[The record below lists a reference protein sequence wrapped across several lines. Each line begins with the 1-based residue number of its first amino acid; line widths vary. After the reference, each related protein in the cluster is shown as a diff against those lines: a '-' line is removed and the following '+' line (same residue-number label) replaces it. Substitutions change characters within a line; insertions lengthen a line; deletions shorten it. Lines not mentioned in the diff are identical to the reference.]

1 MFTAY
6 ISSLLGYGIWN
17 TLLVRY
23 PVSRV
28 TPFALLVP
36 VAGLLA
42 AWIAQGEIPTPI
54 EAVGGGLLLAGVAI
68 TTLRNRTQPASHGAE
83 GRTYTR
89 QRDSSMP
96 ATASRSASFSES
108 LGHPGTSS
116 AHVLRGTA
124 RVTADDL
131 NASEKQR
138 ADVP

>member
-28 TPFALLVP
+28 TPFALLIP

-54 EAVGGGLLLAGVAI
+54 EACGGGLLLAGVAI
-68 TTLRNRTQPASHGAE
+68 TTLRRRTQPASNVAAHAHIHAQDDGNL
-83 GRTYTR
+83 
-89 QRDSSMP
+89 P
-96 ATASRSASFSES
+96 ATA
-108 LGHPGTSS
+108 GQH
-116 AHVLRGTA
+116 H
-124 RVTADDL
+124 
-131 NASEKQR
+131 
-138 ADVP
+138 